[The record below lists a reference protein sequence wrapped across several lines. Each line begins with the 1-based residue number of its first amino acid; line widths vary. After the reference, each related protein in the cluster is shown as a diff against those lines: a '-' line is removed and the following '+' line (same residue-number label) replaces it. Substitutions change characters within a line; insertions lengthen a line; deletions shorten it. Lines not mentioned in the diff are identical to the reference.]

1 MKIFFFAL
9 VIIFISFLSCEN
21 QHQKD
26 ERLAKKYCGSCHIFP
41 DPSLLDKNTW
51 EKGVFPEMA
60 FRMGLDNTRFS
71 TTPLADQAA
80 ILMSLPDSP
89 MITQENWERI
99 KKYYHETAPDSLIIP
114 DQKIS
119 DTLKQFEVK
128 PIRLPVL
135 QHQVVT
141 AIAQDSTKDTIYI
154 GTRQGKLYEFNHNF
168 EVKDS
173 IRLSSAPSKL
183 TLQKNADPT
192 ILLMGI
198 MDPSEQARGSVAILQ
213 EDRTFAYEIDSLQRP
228 VDFERVDFNNDQA
241 DDYVICNFGNHTGSL
256 GVYERLANGK
266 FRRHVLSNL
275 PGARRIIIKDFDG
288 NGLKDIMALM
298 SQGDERILL
307 FYNQGNFQFRLTTL
321 LRFNA
326 VQGSSYIEI
335 ADFNNDGK
343 SDILYTNG
351 DNNDYSLI
359 LKPYHGVH
367 IFLNSGTN
375 EFKESWF
382 YPMHGASQARV
393 ADFDQDGDLD
403 IGAIS
408 FFPDFKNHPD
418 QGFIYFENTPQG
430 FKPQITRMANKGRWI
445 TMEAFDYDHDGDKDI
460 LLGSLT
466 FPNLVPQDLMTQWRA
481 DQISILLLRNKLN
494 NAKGL

>member
-9 VIIFISFLSCEN
+9 IIGSISILSCEN

-26 ERLAKKYCGSCHIFP
+26 ERLAKQYCGSCHIFP
-41 DPSLLDKNTW
+41 EPTLLNKKTW
-51 EKGVFPEMA
+51 EKKVLPEMA
-60 FRMGLDNTRFS
+60 FRMGLDNSPMNTISFE
-71 TTPLADQAA
+71 DQAA
-80 ILMSLPDSP
+80 ILMVLPDGP
-89 MITQENWERI
+89 MISQEDWERI
-99 KKYYHETAPDSLIIP
+99 KKYYNDTAPDSLIIN
-114 DQKIS
+114 DQKVT
-119 DTLKQFEVK
+119 DTLIQFEAK
-128 PIRLPVL
+128 PIRLPVG

-141 AIAQDSTKDTIYI
+141 LIAQDSAKDRVYV
-154 GTRQGKLYEFNHNF
+154 GTRQGRLYEFNHNF
-168 EVKDS
+168 EVTDS
-173 IRLSSAPSKL
+173 IKLPSAPSKL
-183 TLQKNADPT
+183 ILRDNADPT

-198 MDPSEQARGSVAILQ
+198 MDPNEQAVGSIAMLRK
-213 EDRTFAYEIDSLQRP
+213 DRTMSNEIDSLQRP
-228 VDFERVDFNNDQA
+228 VDFERVDFNNDKA
-241 DDYVICNFGNHTGSL
+241 DDYIICNFGNYTGSL
-256 GVYERLANGK
+256 ALYKALGNGEFQK
-266 FRRHVLSNL
+266 HTLSNVS
-275 PGARRIIIKDFDG
+275 GARRIIIKDFDG
-288 NGLKDIMALM
+288 NGLPDILTLM
-298 SQGDERILL
+298 TQGDERILL
-307 FYNQGNFQFRLTTL
+307 FYNQGDFQFRLTTL
-321 LRFNA
+321 FRFSA
-326 VQGSSYIEI
+326 VQGSSYIDI

-343 SDILYTNG
+343 SDIIYTNG
-351 DNNDYSLI
+351 DNADYSAI

-430 FKPQITRMANKGRWI
+430 FKPQITRMANKGRWM

-466 FPNLVPQDLMTQWRA
+466 FANLVPQDLMTQWRA
-481 DQISILLLRNKLN
+481 DQVSILVLRNKLN